1 MPMDIFQ
8 KIRTINILFPNL
20 EKEKG
25 LFLKRVGDLL
35 NEGYSIKNTLNF
47 IYKFEKDLVKEWIMS
62 IQKGLLKGNSFHEEL
77 ANLGFSS
84 KICSQIYLASQYG
97 NYGQTISRCGEQLL
111 EEEKTRK
118 KVRSLLSY
126 PSVLLVFLLVMLL
139 MMRFLILPNIA
150 NLFSSNS
157 MDTNIYSNYLVRFIY
172 YSPQL
177 IIISIILLCFC
188 LLILNRKL
196 SKLSAIEKITYFTK
210 WPIIHTY
217 IKDYWTHF
225 LFLEWGQL
233 LKNGISF
240 QELVLIMSGEE
251 ASQILQETGVVLTQ
265 EMSQGKTIKEALD
278 CLPFFKEETMQVI
291 SHGENLGQLSTE
303 MLTYASYCEIELI
316 NRVEKLLA
324 KLQPIIFIFIA
335 LMIIAIYAAML
346 LPIFSMMEGI

>member
-1 MPMDIFQ
+1 MLMDIFQ
-8 KIRTINILFPNL
+8 KIRIINILSPNL

-47 IYKFEKDLVKEWIMS
+47 IYKFEKELVKDWIVS
-62 IQKGLLKGNSFHEEL
+62 IQKGLLKGSSFHEEL
-77 ANLGFSS
+77 AKVGFSS

-97 NYGQTISRCGEQLL
+97 DYGKTISRCGEQLL
-111 EEEKTRK
+111 EEEEMRK

-126 PSVLLVFLLVMLL
+126 PVILLIFLLGMLM
-139 MMRFLILPNIA
+139 MMRFLILPNMA

-157 MDTNIYSNYLVRFIY
+157 MDTNIYSNYLVLFIY

-177 IIISIILLCFC
+177 IITSALVLCIG
-188 LLILNRKL
+188 LIVLDRKL
-196 SKLSAIEKITYFTK
+196 AKLSAVEKITYFIK
-210 WPIIHTY
+210 WPVIHTY

-240 QELVLIMSGEE
+240 QELVSIMSSED
-251 ASQILQETGVVLTQ
+251 ASHILQETGVLLTR
-265 EMSQGKTIKEALD
+265 EMSQGNSIKEALD
-278 CLPFFKEETMQVI
+278 TLPFFKEEAIHVI

-303 MLTYASYCEIELI
+303 MLTYSSYCEIELI
-316 NRVEKLLA
+316 DRIEKLLG

-335 LMIIAIYAAML
+335 LMIIAIYASML